1 MQKSLKVQTKPSQKT
16 GFFCV
21 AKRFKQI
28 TVQHLNVIF
37 LVLVM
42 AIYKKAFTFVGFG
55 SCLGAS
61 RSTGVSGLVL
71 ILNTTNTSGVA
82 PPFNEDPSI
91 ATVDNQSTSK
101 TRTICPRRPTSQ
113 AGGTNTVNPVIVMR
127 TVASNW

>member
-1 MQKSLKVQTKPSQKT
+1 MTIT
-16 GFFCV
+16 GLTV
-21 AKRFKQI
+21 LVPPVKQI

-55 SCLGAS
+55 SCLGVS

-82 PPFNEDPSI
+82 PPLVGVISKMTSFADLVKNGVLMIIPIYAKVSFNNRIKNENNNNGI
-91 ATVDNQSTSK
+91 TLLVFK
-101 TRTICPRRPTSQ
+101 
-113 AGGTNTVNPVIVMR
+113 
-127 TVASNW
+127 SNLRFI